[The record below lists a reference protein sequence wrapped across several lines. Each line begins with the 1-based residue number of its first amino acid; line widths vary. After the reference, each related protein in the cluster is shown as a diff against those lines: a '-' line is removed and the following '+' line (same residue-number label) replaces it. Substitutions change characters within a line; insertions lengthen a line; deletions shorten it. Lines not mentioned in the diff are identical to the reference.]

1 MARGD
6 RRLGT
11 VIEEAVRSCAR
22 LDGWEEHFKYAEW
35 LECFDR
41 AGLDPQFY
49 SRRVIGLDEVT
60 PWSHLD
66 YGVSHDYLVREYQK
80 AMQGVTTRPCN
91 RACSGC
97 GANHLLGGPCF
108 EYDQNLVH

>member
-1 MARGD
+1 MR
-6 RRLGT
+6 T
-11 VIEEAVRSCAR
+11 
-22 LDGWEEHFKYAEW
+22 GWEEHFKYDEW
-35 LECFDR
+35 LAAFDR
-41 AGLDPQFY
+41 AGLDPKFY

-66 YGVSHDYLVREYQK
+66 YGISHEYLVREYKK
-80 AMQGVTTRPCN
+80 AMQAETTRPCN